1 MKQSQAKQASCRF
14 FSTSLFKCTDNERY
28 LSVTVH
34 ISTQISFELKIGTIS
49 DIVESSEAALGI
61 EIEGFH
67 RGKSNSKT
75 SLNVSIF

>member
-1 MKQSQAKQASCRF
+1 MKQSQAKQASCCF
-14 FSTSLFKCTDNERY
+14 YERY
-28 LSVTVH
+28 LSETVH

-67 RGKSNSKT
+67 RGKSNT
-75 SLNVSIF
+75 D